1 MVLKRAFEML
11 KGRWRI
17 LLKNINMSLHSIPG
31 KITARLCLYNLCLI
45 HADEFDINRTI
56 NVEKELKKTYLQNF
70 GDFRD
75 VDLFYMLESGISE
88 MMNIQIEVV

>member
-1 MVLKRAFEML
+1 MKRAFEML

-17 LLKNINMSLHSIPG
+17 LLKNINMLLHSITG

>member
-1 MVLKRAFEML
+1 MKRAFEML

-17 LLKNINMSLHSIPG
+17 LLKKINMWLHSIPD